1 MEGTKACSKC
11 GEVKPLSE
19 FVRDSRNK
27 SGRRAHCYAC
37 HRKANK
43 AYIRSGKLAT
53 HVAKDLVQWKLRQL
67 IQQSRFRAKQ
77 TGVNHNLDLN
87 YLLEILPECCPYL
100 GTQFHWEAIFNC
112 GQRKSHPCS
121 PSIDRID
128 SSKGYI
134 KGNVAIVSHRA
145 NSIKNNASELELIAM
160 GRRIAQLK
168 MQLAIEEE

>member
-11 GEVKPLSE
+11 GEVKPLSA
-19 FVRDSRNK
+19 FVRDRSSK
-27 SGRRAHCYAC
+27 TGRRSCC
-37 HRKANK
+37 LTCNQKANK

-53 HVAKDLVQWKLRQL
+53 HVAKDLVQWKLRKL
-67 IQQSRFRAKQ
+67 VHDSRSRAKKA
-77 TGVNHNLDLN
+77 GIDHNLDLN

-100 GTQFHWEAIFNC
+100 GAQFHWEANFNC
-112 GQRKSHPCS
+112 GHRKPHPFS

-128 SSKGYI
+128 SSKGYV

-145 NSIKNNASELELIAM
+145 NAIKNDASEVELIAM

-168 MQLAIEEE
+168 MQLAIDED